1 MIFKALQAELF
12 GNSLETHWGRK
23 NSEFNLAMEN
33 NDAWKMSD
41 IMILRRLESTFI
53 ENVWKSVSYGSE
65 IFVSENFYFKNKLS
79 AIPKSFASERFVQME
94 AGPFAFPEFN
104 RLKNALPRPRPRPT
118 ASTLADKIKT

>member
-1 MIFKALQAELF
+1 
-12 GNSLETHWGRK
+12 
-23 NSEFNLAMEN
+23 MEN

-53 ENVWKSVSYGSE
+53 ENIWKSVSYGSE
-65 IFVSENFYFKNKLS
+65 IFVSENFHFKNKLS